1 MAKNPPLGNQKWS
14 HPPPDGSII
23 GKQNRFCLTA
33 RLATPILIHKR
44 PGGQVLI
51 SLTLILS
58 VRMLHPYPLV
68 KFPRQTVWQQQND
81 LWASLQHHFCSSFN
95 IIRNYYDI

>member
-1 MAKNPPLGNQKWS
+1 MVKNPPLGNQKWS

-33 RLATPILIHKR
+33 QLAAPILIHKR
-44 PGGQVLI
+44 QGELILI

-58 VRMLHPYPLV
+58 VRMLHPYPFV
-68 KFPRQTVWQQQND
+68 KSHPASSMAKAKRFLSFPTSTV
-81 LWASLQHHFCSSFN
+81 LQLF
-95 IIRNYYDI
+95 